1 MPMVYGF
8 VLRKSAHCRWFWTN
22 WVKFNK
28 ITPKAGIRYRLLKF
42 PRHCP
47 ICPHTFMVY
56 NMSNEQYLS
65 LAQHPQRLNA
75 LQAYDLLDTPAE
87 PDFDAWLGLL
97 SHSVRAP
104 LAWFGL
110 IGPDSVSLKAQMG
123 LEGRE
128 LPGDD
133 WLCVQLLTRP
143 REHIWVEDLA
153 AEARWAQHPWATAMP
168 NAQCLALM
176 PVVDSAGMV
185 LGLVGLADTVPRAQH
200 DVVLQQLGLATTVV
214 LSVMES
220 RRRAGQLTRL
230 AMTDPLTGIGNKA
243 QFDLALQVEMGQAMR
258 SGSPFTVLC
267 MDLDGFKAV
276 NDGFG
281 HAAGDEVLC
290 EVARRLRQQVR
301 LGDTLVRLRDDEF
314 AVVMR
319 HGAEDAAEVLSKR
332 IAKAIAE
339 PIELTTGDTVG
350 VGISIGMA
358 AYHDMI
364 GSGAELVDE
373 ANLALT
379 QTKRRNE
386 KRWHMF
392 LGGGRR
398 LF

>member
-1 MPMVYGF
+1 MVY
-8 VLRKSAHCRWFWTN
+8 H
-22 WVKFNK
+22 
-28 ITPKAGIRYRLLKF
+28 
-42 PRHCP
+42 
-47 ICPHTFMVY
+47 
-56 NMSNEQYLS
+56 MSNEQYLS
-65 LAQHPQRLNA
+65 LAPHPQRLSA

-110 IGPDSVSLKAQMG
+110 MGPDKVHLKAQIG

-128 LPGDD
+128 LASED

-143 REHIWVEDLA
+143 RETIWVEDLA
-153 AEARWAQHPWATAMP
+153 AEPRWREHPWAATMP
-168 NAQCLALM
+168 DAQCLALM

-214 LSVMES
+214 LSIMES

-230 AMTDPLTGIGNKA
+230 AMTDTLTGIGNKA

-258 SGSPFTVLC
+258 SGAPFTVLC

-332 IAKAIAE
+332 ITKAIAE

-364 GSGAELVDE
+364 GSGVELVDE
-373 ANLALT
+373 ANLSLA

>member
-1 MPMVYGF
+1 
-8 VLRKSAHCRWFWTN
+8 
-22 WVKFNK
+22 
-28 ITPKAGIRYRLLKF
+28 
-42 PRHCP
+42 
-47 ICPHTFMVY
+47 MVY
-56 NMSNEQYLS
+56 NMSHEQYLS
-65 LAQHPQRLNA
+65 LAQDPKRLGA

-87 PDFDAWLGLL
+87 PDFDAWMGLL
-97 SHSVRAP
+97 AHSVRAP
-104 LAWFGL
+104 MAWLGL
-110 IGPDSVSLKAQMG
+110 IGPEGVWLKAQIG
-123 LEGRE
+123 LAGEV

-133 WLCVQLLTRP
+133 WLCTQILSRP
-143 REHIWVEDLA
+143 REAIWVEDLA
-153 AEARWAQHPWATAMP
+153 AESRWAAHPWLSVMP
-168 NAQCLALM
+168 QAQCLALM
-176 PVVDSAGMV
+176 PVVDSAGLV
-185 LGLVGLADTVPRAQH
+185 LGLVGLADTVPRPQH
-200 DVVLQQLGLATTVV
+200 EVVVQQLTLATTVV

-319 HGAEDAAEVLSKR
+319 HGAQDAAEILSKR
-332 IAKAIAE
+332 IIKAIAE

-350 VGISIGMA
+350 VGISVGMA

-373 ANLALT
+373 ANLSLS